1 MRGVPIGIFAM
12 ALAAAGLPLYIHLPR
27 FAEVS
32 LGLSLSTVGAILIG
46 IRVLDFI
53 QDPALGWMVDRYPK
67 ARKAFVAIAATGLAL
82 GFLGLFTL
90 EPLFSTVHW
99 LIIVLA
105 LIFTAFSLAT
115 ILFYG
120 QTRALS
126 SGDTASAMIDIA
138 KWREGGSL
146 IGIILAAALPTWL
159 GYPEYGIALAVLVV
173 IAAFASRGIWTA
185 TAPSESSLSFDDLR
199 RSGGF
204 ALLGLSLVNTLPLAM
219 TSTLFV
225 FFVEDRLGL
234 PDASGG
240 LLILFFL
247 AAAISMP
254 LWAQLAKRLGPR
266 PVLVIAMSL
275 AIVSFSWAATLGGG
289 EALTFGII
297 CVASG
302 FAAGADMLILP
313 ALFSSALARAELQ
326 TGQAFGIWSFV
337 NKMSLAGAAALC
349 LPLLDAAGFQSAT
362 QNSPEA
368 LSRLTLLYAVI
379 PSALK
384 LLAIFLLLFLPK
396 RAFAT

>member
-1 MRGVPIGIFAM
+1 MRGVPIGVFAM

-27 FAEVS
+27 YAEVN

-46 IRVLDFI
+46 IRVLDFV

-67 ARKAFVAIAATGLAL
+67 ARKTFVTMAAAGLAF
-82 GFLGLFTL
+82 GFLGLFTI
-90 EPLFSTVHW
+90 EPLFAPVYW
-99 LIIVLA
+99 LITVLA
-105 LIFTAFSLAT
+105 VIFTAFSLAT

-126 SGDTASAMIDIA
+126 SGDTASAMIDVA
-138 KWREGGSL
+138 KWREVGSL

-159 GYPEYGIALAVLVV
+159 GYPEYGVVLAVLVT
-173 IAAFASRGIWTA
+173 IAAFASRAIWTA
-185 TAPSESSLSFDDLR
+185 TAPSEGSLSLGDLK
-199 RSGGF
+199 RSGGL
-204 ALLGLSLVNTLPLAM
+204 ALLGLTLVNTLPLAM

-254 LWAQLAKRLGPR
+254 LWTQLVKRLGPR

-275 AIVSFSWAATLGGG
+275 AIASFSWAAMLDGG
-289 EALTFGII
+289 EILAFGII

-313 ALFSSALARAELQ
+313 ALFSSALARVELQ

-337 NKMSLAGAAALC
+337 NKMTLAGAAALC